1 MKYEVVLFDLD
12 GTLTDPFEGITK
24 SVQYALAHFGI
35 NEPNLNNLKNFIGPP
50 LKQTIEETY
59 HLMPEQG
66 DEALKKYRERFSIK
80 GIYENKLYC
89 GMADL
94 LSTLKRNGIRLA
106 IASSKPHFYINK
118 ILVHFGI
125 DEYFESVTGSELDG
139 RRTDKAEV
147 ISHALEQLQVMPSQ
161 DIVMIGDRIHD
172 ADGAH
177 RVGID
182 FIAAGYGYAEPN
194 EFENI
199 PHVAL
204 VNSILELR
212 AYLLDEPFEQES

>member
-1 MKYEVVLFDLD
+1 MTYHVALFDLD

-35 NEPNLNNLKNFIGPP
+35 NEPNLYNLKHFIGPP

-59 HLMPEQG
+59 HLTSEQG
-66 DEALKKYRERFSIK
+66 DEALKKYRERFSVK

-89 GMADL
+89 GMRSL
-94 LSTLKRNGIRLA
+94 LEALRKSGVRLA
-106 IASSKPHFYINK
+106 IASSKPHFYIHK

-125 DEYFESVTGSELDG
+125 DEYFEAVTGSELDG
-139 RRTDKAEV
+139 KRTDKAEV
-147 ISHALEQLQVMPSQ
+147 IAHALEQLRIPPSS
-161 DIVMIGDRIHD
+161 DVVMIGDRIHD
-172 ADGAH
+172 AVGAQT
-177 RVGID
+177 VGVD
-182 FIAAGYGYAEPN
+182 FIAAGYGYAEPD

-204 VNSILELR
+204 VNSISELR
-212 AYLLDEPFEQES
+212 TFLLGDETQDS